1 MCCITE
7 YNISLFTDMG
17 SLVLDVLTKVDHL
30 PIARAQIPGIA
41 RLSLSHSI
49 NGYFTLVSPLSEKL
63 GELQVGEMLS
73 RIHIYSADQIYCENF
88 FFVFVFLRF

>member
-1 MCCITE
+1 M
-7 YNISLFTDMG
+7 SLFTDMG

-49 NGYFTLVSPLSEKL
+49 NGYFTLVSPSSEKL

-73 RIHIYSADQIYCENF
+73 RVHKLIKFTCNMF
-88 FFVFVFLRF
+88 FFFFFNF